1 MTAGGSLARRY
12 ARALLDIGREDGQ
25 AHRIL
30 DEVETLT
37 EVLVSSPVLRE
48 AMEAVHINRRDK
60 HMALEAAVNPLGF
73 LPATVHFLQLLIDK
87 GRMKVLPQILSEL
100 RRMVERM
107 EGIERVEVVVPM
119 PLAAAQREALKAALA
134 RRTGKTIE
142 VEEAVDPTLLGGMV
156 VKVGSTVY
164 DGSIRTQIRQIRE
177 TMQKG

>member
-1 MTAGGSLARRY
+1 MTGGSLARRY
-12 ARALLDIGREDGQ
+12 ARALLDIGQEEGH
-25 AHRIL
+25 ASRIL
-30 DEVETLT
+30 DEIETFA
-37 EVLVSSPVLRE
+37 EVLASSPVLRE

-60 HMALEAAVNPLGF
+60 HVALEAAAGPLGF
-73 LPATVHFLQLLIDK
+73 LPATRHFLRLLVDK

-107 EGIERVEVVVPM
+107 EGIQRVEVVVPM
-119 PLAAAQREALKAALA
+119 PLTAEQREELKAALG
-134 RRTGKTIE
+134 RHTGKTIE
-142 VEEAVDPTLLGGMV
+142 VEEAVDPSVLGGMV